1 MTSVFIIGIKERT
14 AEMEKLRVKCEV
26 HDGIA
31 EVVLSRGEKLNA
43 LDRAMFSAI
52 DETLKQLAQLKGLRA
67 VILNGEGRAFCAGL
81 DVKSMLRQPV
91 AALDILKREA
101 DEATNLAQR
110 IAYGWHQL
118 PVPVIA
124 VTQGVCF
131 GGGLQIAL
139 GADFRFSTPDCRF
152 SVMEI
157 KWGIIPDMSG
167 SVTMRNLMGL
177 DTAMELAM
185 SGREL
190 DAVEAKSLGM
200 VSRVCTDPLVEAREF
215 ARTLITK
222 SPDALAGIKQL
233 YSQAWARSDEAMLKE
248 ETRLQKQILGRPNQW
263 RATFNSLFRWR
274 LPFGPRRNAL

>member
-1 MTSVFIIGIKERT
+1 MEITT
-14 AEMEKLRVKCEV
+14 AKSPTISQQRVNCKIEQ
-26 HDGIA
+26 GIA
-31 EVVLSRGEKLNA
+31 EVMLSRPEKLNA
-43 LDRAMFSAI
+43 LDLPMFMAL
-52 DETLKQLAQLKGLRA
+52 EQTLLSLRQLPGLRA
-67 VILNGEGRAFCAGL
+67 VILHGEGRAFSAGL
-81 DVKSMLRQPV
+81 DVKSMLKQPL

-110 IAYGWHQL
+110 VAYGWHLL

-124 VTQGVCF
+124 VTQGLCF

-167 SVTMRNLMGL
+167 SVTLRNLMGV

-190 DAVEAKSLGM
+190 LAPEARVLGL
-200 VSRVCTDPLVEAREF
+200 VSRVCEDPLAEARAF
-215 ARTLITK
+215 ANDLLGK

-233 YSQAWARSDEAMLKE
+233 YRQAWAHSDEAMLKE
-248 ETRLQKQILGRPNQW
+248 ETRLQQKILGRPNQW
-263 RATFNSLFRWR
+263 RATLKGLFGWR
-274 LPFGPRRNAL
+274 LRFGARRDLN

>member
-1 MTSVFIIGIKERT
+1 MEMTARAPISGQP
-14 AEMEKLRVKCEV
+14 RVSLTFDE
-26 HDGIA
+26 GIA
-31 EVVLSRGEKLNA
+31 EVALTRPDKLNA
-43 LDRAMFSAI
+43 LDLAMFRA
-52 DETLKQLAQLKGLRA
+52 LAQTLEQLQQTRGLRA
-67 VILNGEGRAFCAGL
+67 VILRGEGRGFCAGL
-81 DVKSMLRQPV
+81 DVKSMLKQPV

-110 IAYGWHQL
+110 VAYGWHQL

-167 SVTMRNLMGL
+167 SVTLRNLMGV
-177 DTAMELAM
+177 DSAMALAM

-190 DAVEAKSLGM
+190 EATEARALGL
-200 VSRVCTDPLVEAREF
+200 VSRVCEDPLAEARAF

-222 SPDALAGIKQL
+222 SPDALAGIKRL
-233 YSQAWARSDEAMLKE
+233 YHQAWARSDEVMLKE

-263 RATFNSLFRWR
+263 RATLNSLFRWR
-274 LPFGPRRNAL
+274 LRFGPRRNAL

>member
-1 MTSVFIIGIKERT
+1 MTSVGTRKRKEMDKPRI
-14 AEMEKLRVKCEV
+14 RCEIR
-26 HDGIA
+26 DGIA
-31 EVVLSRGEKLNA
+31 EVMLTRGDKLNA
-43 LDRAMFSAI
+43 LDRAMFGAI
-52 DETLKQLAQLKGLRA
+52 DETLNQLARQKGLRA
-67 VILNGEGRAFCAGL
+67 VILHGEGRAFCAGL

-91 AALDILKREA
+91 AALEILRREA

-110 IAYGWHQL
+110 VAYGWHQL

-167 SVTMRNLMGL
+167 SATLRNLMGV
-177 DTAMELAM
+177 DVAMELAM

-190 DAVEAKSLGM
+190 DAQEARALGL
-200 VSRVCTDPLVEAREF
+200 VSRVCEDPLDAAREF

-233 YSQAWARSDEAMLKE
+233 YHQAWARSDEVMLKE
-248 ETRLQKQILGRPNQW
+248 ETRLQQQILGRPNQW
-263 RATFNSLFRWR
+263 RATLNSLFRWR

>member
-1 MTSVFIIGIKERT
+1 MDKP
-14 AEMEKLRVKCEV
+14 RVKCEIR
-26 HDGIA
+26 DGIA
-31 EVVLSRGEKLNA
+31 EVMLARGDKLNA
-43 LDRAMFSAI
+43 LDRAMFGAI
-52 DETLKQLAQLKGLRA
+52 DETLTQLQQQKGLRA
-67 VILNGEGRAFCAGL
+67 VILHGEGRAFCAGL
-81 DVKSMLRQPV
+81 DVKSMLKQPV
-91 AALDILKREA
+91 AALEILKREA

-110 IAYGWHQL
+110 VAYGWHQL
-118 PVPVIA
+118 PVPVIV

-167 SVTMRNLMGL
+167 SVTLRNLMGI

-185 SGREL
+185 SGREC
-190 DAVEAKSLGM
+190 DANEARALGL
-200 VSRVCTDPLVEAREF
+200 VSRVCPDPLAEAREF

-233 YSQAWARSDEAMLKE
+233 YTQAWARSDEVMLKE

-263 RATFNSLFRWR
+263 RATLNSLFRWR

>member
-1 MTSVFIIGIKERT
+1 MDKPRIR
-14 AEMEKLRVKCEV
+14 CEIR
-26 HDGIA
+26 DGIA
-31 EVVLSRGEKLNA
+31 EVMLTRGDKLNA
-43 LDRAMFSAI
+43 LDRAMFGAI
-52 DETLKQLAQLKGLRA
+52 DETLNQLARQKGLRA
-67 VILNGEGRAFCAGL
+67 VILHGEGRAFCAGL
-81 DVKSMLRQPV
+81 DVKSMLKQPV

-110 IAYGWHQL
+110 VAYGWHQL

-167 SVTMRNLMGL
+167 SVTLRNLMGV
-177 DTAMELAM
+177 DVAMELAM

-190 DAVEAKSLGM
+190 DAQEARALGL
-200 VSRVCTDPLVEAREF
+200 VSRVCEEPLDEAREF

-233 YSQAWARSDEAMLKE
+233 YHQAWARSDEVMLKE
-248 ETRLQKQILGRPNQW
+248 ETRLQQQILGRPNQW
-263 RATFNSLFRWR
+263 RATLNSLFRWR

>member
-1 MTSVFIIGIKERT
+1 MTVTTPLSGRP
-14 AEMEKLRVKCEV
+14 RVSLTFDE
-26 HDGIA
+26 GIA
-31 EVVLSRGEKLNA
+31 EVVLTRPDKLNA
-43 LDRAMFSAI
+43 LDLPMFRAL
-52 DETLKQLAQLKGLRA
+52 EQTLVQLQQTRGLRA
-67 VILNGEGRAFCAGL
+67 VILRGEGRGFCAGL

-91 AALDILKREA
+91 AALDILRREA

-110 IAYGWHQL
+110 VAYGWHQL

-167 SVTMRNLMGL
+167 SVTLRNLMGV
-177 DTAMELAM
+177 DSAMALAM

-190 DAVEAKSLGM
+190 EAQEARALGL
-200 VSRVCTDPLVEAREF
+200 VSRVCEDPLAEARAF

-222 SPDALAGIKQL
+222 SPDALAGIKRL
-233 YSQAWARSDEAMLKE
+233 YQQAWARSDEAMLKE
-248 ETRLQKQILGRPNQW
+248 ETRLQRQILGRPNQW
-263 RATFNSLFRWR
+263 RATLNSLFRWR
-274 LPFGPRRNAL
+274 LRFGPRRNAL

>member
-1 MTSVFIIGIKERT
+1 
-14 AEMEKLRVKCEV
+14 MEKPRVKWVFQE
-26 HDGIA
+26 GIA
-31 EVVLSRGEKLNA
+31 EVMLCRGDKLNA
-43 LDRAMFSAI
+43 LDRAMFDAI
-52 DETLKQLAQLKGLRA
+52 DETLNAVSRQKGLRA
-67 VILNGEGRAFCAGL
+67 VILHGEGRAFCAGL

-91 AALDILKREA
+91 AALEILKREA

-110 IAYGWHQL
+110 VAYGWHQL

-167 SVTMRNLMGL
+167 SVTLRNLMGM

-190 DAVEAKSLGM
+190 EASEAKSLGL
-200 VSRVCTDPLVEAREF
+200 VSRVCADPLEEARAF

-233 YSQAWARSDEAMLKE
+233 YTQAWARSDEAMLKE
-248 ETRLQKQILGRPNQW
+248 ETRLQKQILGRANQW
-263 RATFNSLFRWR
+263 RATLNSLFRWR

>member
-1 MTSVFIIGIKERT
+1 METTSAKSTGT
-14 AEMEKLRVKCEV
+14 TPHRVTWKSEQ
-26 HDGIA
+26 GIA
-31 EVVLSRGEKLNA
+31 EVMLSRADKLNA
-43 LDRAMFSAI
+43 LDLPMFLAL
-52 DETLKQLAQLKGLRA
+52 DQTLQSLRQMPGLRA
-67 VILNGEGRAFCAGL
+67 VILHGEGRGFCAGL
-81 DVKSMLRQPV
+81 DVKSMLRQPL

-110 IAYGWHQL
+110 VAYGWRQL

-167 SVTMRNLMGL
+167 SVTLRNLMGV

-190 DAVEAKSLGM
+190 LAPEARALGL
-200 VSRVCTDPLVEAREF
+200 VSRVCEDPLAEARAF
-215 ARTLITK
+215 AHNLLGK
-222 SPDALAGIKQL
+222 SPDALAGIKHL
-233 YSQAWARSDEAMLKE
+233 YSQAWAHSDETMLNE

-263 RATFNSLFRWR
+263 RATLNGLFGWR
-274 LPFGPRRNAL
+274 LRFGPRRDRH

>member
-1 MTSVFIIGIKERT
+1 MEMTARAPISGRP
-14 AEMEKLRVKCEV
+14 RVNLTFDE
-26 HDGIA
+26 GIA
-31 EVVLSRGEKLNA
+31 EVALTRPDKLNA
-43 LDRAMFSAI
+43 LDLAMFRA
-52 DETLKQLAQLKGLRA
+52 LAQTLEQLQQTRGLRA
-67 VILNGEGRAFCAGL
+67 VILRGEGRGFCAGL
-81 DVKSMLRQPV
+81 DVKSMLKQPV

-110 IAYGWHQL
+110 VAYGWHQL

-167 SVTMRNLMGL
+167 SVTLRNLMGV
-177 DTAMELAM
+177 DSAMALAM

-190 DAVEAKSLGM
+190 EATEARALGL
-200 VSRVCTDPLVEAREF
+200 VSRVCEDPLAEARAF

-222 SPDALAGIKQL
+222 SPDALAGIKRL
-233 YSQAWARSDEAMLKE
+233 YHQAWARSDEVMLKE

-274 LPFGPRRNAL
+274 LRFGPRRNAL

>member
-1 MTSVFIIGIKERT
+1 
-14 AEMEKLRVKCEV
+14 MEKPRVKCEIR
-26 HDGIA
+26 DGIA
-31 EVVLSRGEKLNA
+31 EVMLARGDKLNA
-43 LDRAMFSAI
+43 LDRGMFSAI
-52 DETLKQLAQLKGLRA
+52 DEVLEQLRQHKGLRA
-67 VILNGEGRAFCAGL
+67 VILHGEGRAFCAGL
-81 DVKSMLRQPV
+81 DVKSMLKQPV
-91 AALDILKREA
+91 AALEILKREA

-110 IAYGWHQL
+110 VAYGWHQL

-167 SVTMRNLMGL
+167 SVTMRNLMGV

-190 DAVEAKSLGM
+190 AAPEAKSLGL
-200 VSRVCTDPLVEAREF
+200 VSRVCDDPLAQAREF

-233 YSQAWARSDEAMLKE
+233 YNQAWARSDEAMLKE

-263 RATFNSLFRWR
+263 RATLNSLFRWR
-274 LPFGPRRNAL
+274 LPFGPRRNPL

>member
-1 MTSVFIIGIKERT
+1 MTGIKERT
-14 AEMEKLRVKCEV
+14 REMEKPRVKCEIR
-26 HDGIA
+26 DGIA
-31 EVVLSRGEKLNA
+31 EVMLARGDKLNA
-43 LDRAMFSAI
+43 LDRSMFGAI
-52 DETLKQLAQLKGLRA
+52 DETLRQLQQHKGLRA
-67 VILNGEGRAFCAGL
+67 VILHGEGRAFCAGL
-81 DVKSMLRQPV
+81 DVKSMLKQPV

-110 IAYGWHQL
+110 VAYGWHQL

-167 SVTMRNLMGL
+167 SVTLRNLMGV

-190 DAVEAKSLGM
+190 DAVEAKSLGL
-200 VSRVCTDPLVEAREF
+200 VSRVCEDPLAEAREF

-233 YSQAWARSDEAMLKE
+233 YHQAWARSDEVMLKE
-248 ETRLQKQILGRPNQW
+248 ETRLQRQILGRPNQW

-274 LPFGPRRNAL
+274 LPFGPRRNPL

>member
-1 MTSVFIIGIKERT
+1 
-14 AEMEKLRVKCEV
+14 MEKPRVKCEV

-67 VILNGEGRAFCAGL
+67 VILHGEGRAFCAGL

-110 IAYGWHQL
+110 VAYGWHQL

-200 VSRVCTDPLVEAREF
+200 VSRVCADPLVEARGF

>member
-1 MTSVFIIGIKERT
+1 
-14 AEMEKLRVKCEV
+14 MEKPRVKCEI

-31 EVVLSRGEKLNA
+31 EVMLTRGDKLNA

-52 DETLKQLAQLKGLRA
+52 DETLTQLARHKGLRA
-67 VILNGEGRAFCAGL
+67 VILHGEGRAFCAGL
-81 DVKSMLRQPV
+81 DVKSMLKQPV

-110 IAYGWHQL
+110 VAYGWHQL

-177 DTAMELAM
+177 DTAMERARAGCHRGQIPRAGEPGLRRSA
-185 SGREL
+185 GGGAGVCPHPYHQIARCPGGDQAAL
-190 DAVEAKSLGM
+190 QPGLG
-200 VSRVCTDPLVEAREF
+200 
-215 ARTLITK
+215 
-222 SPDALAGIKQL
+222 
-233 YSQAWARSDEAMLKE
+233 SQR
-248 ETRLQKQILGRPNQW
+248 
-263 RATFNSLFRWR
+263 
-274 LPFGPRRNAL
+274 

>member
-1 MTSVFIIGIKERT
+1 MEMTPT
-14 AEMEKLRVKCEV
+14 APMAGRPRVSLTFDE
-26 HDGIA
+26 GIA
-31 EVVLSRGEKLNA
+31 EVALTRPDKLNA
-43 LDRAMFSAI
+43 LDLPMFRAL
-52 DETLKQLAQLKGLRA
+52 EQTLVQLQQTRGLRA
-67 VILNGEGRAFCAGL
+67 VILRGEGRGFCAGL

-91 AALDILKREA
+91 AALEILRREA

-110 IAYGWHQL
+110 VAYGWHQL

-167 SVTMRNLMGL
+167 SVTLRNLMGV

-190 DAVEAKSLGM
+190 EAAEAKSLGL
-200 VSRVCTDPLVEAREF
+200 VSRVCEDPLAEARAF

-222 SPDALAGIKQL
+222 SPDALAGIKRL
-233 YSQAWARSDEAMLKE
+233 YTQAWARSDEAMLQE
-248 ETRLQKQILGRPNQW
+248 ETRLQQQILGRPNQW
-263 RATFNSLFRWR
+263 RATLNSLFHWR
-274 LPFGPRRNAL
+274 LRFGPRRNAL

>member
-1 MTSVFIIGIKERT
+1 MKQRPKAER
-14 AEMEKLRVKCEV
+14 EKPRVKWVFQE
-26 HDGIA
+26 GIA
-31 EVVLSRGEKLNA
+31 EVMLCRGDKLNA
-43 LDRAMFSAI
+43 LDRAMFDAI
-52 DETLKQLAQLKGLRA
+52 DETLNALSRQKGLRA
-67 VILNGEGRAFCAGL
+67 VILHGEGRAFCAGL

-91 AALDILKREA
+91 AALEILKREA

-110 IAYGWHQL
+110 VAYGWHQL

-167 SVTMRNLMGL
+167 SVTLRNLMGM

-190 DAVEAKSLGM
+190 EASEAKSLGL
-200 VSRVCTDPLVEAREF
+200 VSRVCADPLEEARAF

-233 YSQAWARSDEAMLKE
+233 YTQAWARSDEAMLKE
-248 ETRLQKQILGRPNQW
+248 ETRLQRQILGRPNQW
-263 RATFNSLFRWR
+263 RATLNSLFRWR

>member
-1 MTSVFIIGIKERT
+1 MTSVGTRKRKEMDKPRI
-14 AEMEKLRVKCEV
+14 RCEIR
-26 HDGIA
+26 DGIA
-31 EVVLSRGEKLNA
+31 EVMLTRGDKLNA
-43 LDRAMFSAI
+43 LDRAMFGAI
-52 DETLKQLAQLKGLRA
+52 DETLRQLAQHKGLRA
-67 VILNGEGRAFCAGL
+67 VILHGEGRAFCAGL

-110 IAYGWHQL
+110 VAYGWHQL

-167 SVTMRNLMGL
+167 SVTLRNLMGV

-190 DAVEAKSLGM
+190 DAQEARALGL
-200 VSRVCTDPLVEAREF
+200 VSRVCEDPLDAAREF

-233 YSQAWARSDEAMLKE
+233 YHQAWARSDELMLKE

-263 RATFNSLFRWR
+263 RATLNSLFRWR

>member
-1 MTSVFIIGIKERT
+1 
-14 AEMEKLRVKCEV
+14 MEKPRVKCEIR
-26 HDGIA
+26 DGIA
-31 EVVLSRGEKLNA
+31 EVMLARGDKLNA
-43 LDRAMFSAI
+43 LDRSMFGAI
-52 DETLKQLAQLKGLRA
+52 DQTLAELQQHKGLRA
-67 VILNGEGRAFCAGL
+67 VILYGEGRAFCAGL
-81 DVKSMLRQPV
+81 DVKSMLKQPV

-110 IAYGWHQL
+110 VAYGWHQL

-167 SVTMRNLMGL
+167 CVTLRNLMGV

-185 SGREL
+185 SGREC
-190 DAVEAKSLGM
+190 DALEAKSLG
-200 VSRVCTDPLVEAREF
+200 LA
-215 ARTLITK
+215 LLTK
-222 SPDALAGIKQL
+222 SEPGSLSPSSLCHSVDQLPDWHSKHRHFVHRLHPCQRFTDLRIVI
-233 YSQAWARSDEAMLKE
+233 SQAQFRADELF
-248 ETRLQKQILGRPNQW
+248 ETIHRCLG
-263 RATFNSLFRWR
+263 F
-274 LPFGPRRNAL
+274 

>member
-1 MTSVFIIGIKERT
+1 
-14 AEMEKLRVKCEV
+14 MEKPRVKYEIR
-26 HDGIA
+26 DGIA
-31 EVVLSRGEKLNA
+31 EVMLARGDKLNA

-52 DETLKQLAQLKGLRA
+52 DGVLDQLRQHKGLRA
-67 VILNGEGRAFCAGL
+67 VILHGEGRAFCAGL
-81 DVKSMLRQPV
+81 DVKSMLKQPV
-91 AALDILKREA
+91 AALEILKREA

-110 IAYGWHQL
+110 VAYGWHQL

-167 SVTMRNLMGL
+167 SVTLRNLMGM

-190 DAVEAKSLGM
+190 DAQEARSLGL
-200 VSRVCTDPLVEAREF
+200 VSRVCEDPLDAAREF

-233 YSQAWARSDEAMLKE
+233 YHQAWARSDEAMLKE
-248 ETRLQKQILGRPNQW
+248 ETRLQRQILGRPNQW
-263 RATFNSLFRWR
+263 RATLNSLFRWR

>member
-1 MTSVFIIGIKERT
+1 
-14 AEMEKLRVKCEV
+14 MEKPRIKCEI

-31 EVVLSRGEKLNA
+31 EVMLTRGDKLNA
-43 LDRAMFSAI
+43 LDRGMFSAI
-52 DETLKQLAQLKGLRA
+52 DETLTQLARHKGLRA
-67 VILNGEGRAFCAGL
+67 VILHGEGRAFCAGL

-110 IAYGWHQL
+110 VAYGWHQL

-200 VSRVCTDPLVEAREF
+200 VSRVCADPLVEAREF

-263 RATFNSLFRWR
+263 RATLNSLFRWR
-274 LPFGPRRNAL
+274 LPFGPRRNPL

>member
-1 MTSVFIIGIKERT
+1 MDKPRIR
-14 AEMEKLRVKCEV
+14 CEIR
-26 HDGIA
+26 DGIA
-31 EVVLSRGEKLNA
+31 EVMLTRGDKLNA
-43 LDRAMFSAI
+43 LDRAMFGAT
-52 DETLKQLAQLKGLRA
+52 DETLNQLARHKGLRA
-67 VILNGEGRAFCAGL
+67 VILHGEGRAFCAGL

-91 AALDILKREA
+91 AALDILRREA

-110 IAYGWHQL
+110 VAYGWHQL

-167 SVTMRNLMGL
+167 SVTLRNLMGV
-177 DTAMELAM
+177 DVAMELAM

-190 DAVEAKSLGM
+190 DAQEARALGL
-200 VSRVCTDPLVEAREF
+200 VSRVCEDPLDAAREF

-233 YSQAWARSDEAMLKE
+233 YHQAWARSDEVMLKE
-248 ETRLQKQILGRPNQW
+248 ETRLQQQILGRPNQW
-263 RATFNSLFRWR
+263 RATLNSLFRWR

>member
-1 MTSVFIIGIKERT
+1 MTSVGTRKRKEMDKPRI
-14 AEMEKLRVKCEV
+14 RCEIR
-26 HDGIA
+26 DGIA
-31 EVVLSRGEKLNA
+31 EVMLTRGDKLNA
-43 LDRAMFSAI
+43 LDRAMFGAI
-52 DETLKQLAQLKGLRA
+52 DETLNQLAQHKGLRA
-67 VILNGEGRAFCAGL
+67 VILHGEGRAFCAGL

-91 AALDILKREA
+91 AALDILRREA

-110 IAYGWHQL
+110 VAYGWHQL

-167 SVTMRNLMGL
+167 SVTLRNLMGV
-177 DTAMELAM
+177 DVAMELAM

-190 DAVEAKSLGM
+190 DAQEARALGL
-200 VSRVCTDPLVEAREF
+200 VSRVCEDPLDAAREF

-233 YSQAWARSDEAMLKE
+233 YHQAWARSDEVMLKE

-263 RATFNSLFRWR
+263 RATLNSLFRWR